1 MVSKRLL
8 YFSPASRSGLADYAR
23 EQADAISGQGVEVK
37 LLATPEFKPRLQDR
51 YELLPQ
57 LRAREAFGPTASRLR
72 SRFTT
77 VRKIL
82 DDVRELSIW
91 VTRSD
96 CRHVLFGSYAE
107 YLAPLWAW
115 RLRRLASKGVVF
127 GAVVHD
133 PVRDFVV
140 GPLWW
145 HRRSISSAYSFLR
158 EAFIHEP
165 VDLDT
170 VRPMPQLCTTV
181 IPHGPLRFPPASK
194 TSEAFRQELAIP
206 QDAQVLLSFGGIRD
220 GKNLDLVLKALKQ
233 FPRAFLVVAGK
244 EQSQGQKAAVF
255 YQELA
260 QKMGIADRCR
270 WAIRFVAEEEVGNF
284 FAAADVVLLTYST
297 KFRSAS
303 GVLNATVHFRKPCLA
318 SSGQGN
324 LQAVVRNYGLG
335 IWVEPD
341 SEDAIAHGLRE
352 LLQEPPTPDW
362 NRYEQENSWSRNAQ
376 LVIERMFST

>member
-1 MVSKRLL
+1 
-8 YFSPASRSGLADYAR
+8 
-23 EQADAISGQGVEVK
+23 VEVS
-37 LLATPEFKPRLQDR
+37 LLTTPEFKPRPQDR

-57 LRAREAFGPTASRLR
+57 LRPRQTFGPTASRKSTRL
-72 SRFTT
+72 TT
-77 VRKIL
+77 VRQIL
-82 DDVRELSIW
+82 ADVRELSAC
-91 VTRSD
+91 VAQSK

-115 RLRRLASKGVVF
+115 RLRRLAREDVVF

-158 EAFIHEP
+158 EAFVHEP

-170 VRPMPQLCTTV
+170 IRPMPQLRTTV
-181 IPHGPLRFPPASK
+181 IPCGPFRFPPPSK
-194 TSEAFRQELAIP
+194 SREIMRKELEIP
-206 QDAQVLLSFGGIRD
+206 ADEQVLLSFGHIRD

-244 EQSQGQKAAVF
+244 EQSQGQKAAGY
-255 YQELA
+255 YQALA
-260 QKMGIADRCR
+260 GQLGVANRCR
-270 WAIRFVAEEEVGNF
+270 WVVRFLAEEEIGNF
-284 FAAADVVLLTYST
+284 FSAADKVLLTYSA

-303 GVLNATVHFRKPCLA
+303 GVLNAAVHFRKPCLA

-335 IWVEPD
+335 VWVEPD
-341 SEDAIAHGLRE
+341 SEEAIAHGLRD
-352 LLQEPPTPDW
+352 LLQKPPTPDW
-362 NRYEQENSWSRNAQ
+362 ERYEKENSWSRNAQ
-376 LVIERMFST
+376 LVIERMFGT